1 MSDTKQTT
9 PARRVFWRQRR
20 FWTMAAALSVL
31 GAVAVA
37 VPAAMAHRGFGGH
50 GGHGFAHDPEK
61 ARERAAFAVGWAF
74 RAVDATEQQQD
85 EGRVVVERVVDQLIP
100 LGESHRAHRQAI
112 ARELMKPLIDRAAL
126 EQLRGEGMV
135 LADEAS
141 QIAIGG
147 VADLAEVLE
156 PEQRAELLELLHRF
170 HGGEHPDGD

>member
-1 MSDTKQTT
+1 MSDMKQTT

-61 ARERAAFAVGWAF
+61 ARERAAFAVEWAF

-85 EGRVVVERVVDQLIP
+85 EGRVVVERIVDELIP
-100 LGESHRAHRQAI
+100 LGESHRAHRQGI
-112 ARELMKPLIDRAAL
+112 ARELVKPHIGTFAPISEATLRRHTRAPS
-126 EQLRGEGMV
+126 R
-135 LADEAS
+135 AS
-141 QIAIGG
+141 RTFRIP
-147 VADLAEVLE
+147 VAPNV
-156 PEQRAELLELLHRF
+156 
-170 HGGEHPDGD
+170 